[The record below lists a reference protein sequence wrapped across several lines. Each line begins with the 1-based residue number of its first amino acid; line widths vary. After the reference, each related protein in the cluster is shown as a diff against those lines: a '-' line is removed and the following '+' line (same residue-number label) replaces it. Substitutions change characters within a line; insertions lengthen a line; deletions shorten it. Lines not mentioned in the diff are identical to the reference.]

1 MTRCA
6 PPIALAFALAS
17 ALALGAS
24 CKKQPPKGDL
34 PPATDW
40 QSGTAPAG
48 SNAPATAAP
57 PNPHAGVDN
66 PHAGVDNPHAGV
78 DNPHA
83 GVDNPHAGMAG
94 DPHGGSVPAQTGPK
108 TLDKLGDGRLAL
120 GPFSIVA
127 PADWTTKP
135 VTSSMRAADFVLPG
149 KAGEAELI
157 VYYFGSGGAGS
168 IDDNVNRWL
177 DQFQQ
182 PDGKSSR
189 DAARIEKIKFAGQ
202 DATYVSVTGRYVNQG
217 MPGGGGPVDKPDQA
231 LLAAIVGSP
240 SGPYYFKLV
249 GPKGT
254 VDAQTKA
261 FRAMLDSL
269 KLQ

>member
-1 MTRCA
+1 MTRSA
-6 PPIALAFALAS
+6 LLTALAFALAS

-24 CKKQPPKGDL
+24 CKKQPPRGDL

-40 QSGTAPAG
+40 QSGTALAG

-57 PNPHAGVDN
+57 PNPHAGADN
-66 PHAGVDNPHAGV
+66 PHAGADNPHAGA

-94 DPHGGSVPAQTGPK
+94 DPHGGSVPEQTAPK
-108 TLDKLGDGRLAL
+108 ALDKLGDGRLAL

-189 DAARIEKIKFAGQ
+189 DAARIEKPKFAGQ
-202 DATYVSVTGRYVNQG
+202 DATYVSVTGRYVSQG

-231 LLAAIVGSP
+231 LAAAIVSSP

-249 GPKGT
+249 GPKET
-254 VDAQTKA
+254 VDAQAKA

-269 KLQ
+269 KLR

>member
-6 PPIALAFALAS
+6 LLIALAS
-17 ALALGAS
+17 ALVLGTS
-24 CKKQPPKGDL
+24 CKKQTPKGDL

-40 QSGTAPAG
+40 QSGSAPAG
-48 SNAPATAAP
+48 SNGPAATAP
-57 PNPHAGVDN
+57 PNPHAGT
-66 PHAGVDNPHAGV
+66 
-78 DNPHA
+78 
-83 GVDNPHAGMAG
+83 DNPHAGMAG
-94 DPHGGSVPAQTGPK
+94 DPHGGPMPGQTAPK
-108 TLDKLGDGRLAL
+108 TLDKLADGRLAL
-120 GPFSIVA
+120 GPFSVV
-127 PADWTTKP
+127 PPSDWATKP

-189 DAARIEKIKFAGQ
+189 DVAKIEKTKFGGQ
-202 DATYVSVTGRYVNQG
+202 DATFVSLIGRYVSQG

-249 GPKGT
+249 GPRET
-254 VDAQTKA
+254 VDANAKP
-261 FRAMLDSL
+261 FRTMLDSL

>member
-6 PPIALAFALAS
+6 LLTALAFALAS
-17 ALALGAS
+17 LALGAS

-48 SNAPATAAP
+48 SNGPAATAP
-57 PNPHAGVDN
+57 PNPHAGTDN
-66 PHAGVDNPHAGV
+66 PHAGTDNPHAGT
-78 DNPHA
+78 
-83 GVDNPHAGMAG
+83 AG

-108 TLDKLGDGRLAL
+108 TLDKLADGRLAL
-120 GPFSIVA
+120 GPFSVVPPSDWA
-127 PADWTTKP
+127 PKP

-157 VYYFGSGGAGS
+157 VYYFGDRGAGS

-189 DAARIEKIKFAGQ
+189 DVAKIEKTKFAGQ
-202 DATYVSVTGRYVNQG
+202 DATFVSLTGRYVSQG

-249 GPKGT
+249 GPKQT
-254 VDAQTKA
+254 VDANARA
-261 FRAMLDSL
+261 FRTMLDSL

>member
-1 MTRCA
+1 MNRCA

-17 ALALGAS
+17 ALALSAS
-24 CKKQPPKGDL
+24 CKKQAPRGDL

-40 QSGTAPAG
+40 QSGTAPG
-48 SNAPATAAP
+48 SNAPAPTAP
-57 PNPHAGVDN
+57 PNPHAGMDN
-66 PHAGVDNPHAGV
+66 PHAGTDNPHAGR
-78 DNPHA
+78 
-83 GVDNPHAGMAG
+83 AG
-94 DPHGGSVPAQTGPK
+94 DPHGGSVPEQTAPK
-108 TLDKLGDGRLAL
+108 ALDKLADGRLAL
-120 GPFSIVA
+120 GPFSVVPPSDWA
-127 PADWTTKP
+127 PKP

-149 KAGEAELI
+149 KSGEAELI
-157 VYYFGSGGAGS
+157 VYYFGKGGAGS
-168 IDDNVNRWL
+168 IDDNVNRWV

-182 PDGKSSR
+182 PGGKSSR
-189 DAARIEKIKFAGQ
+189 AAAKIEKVQFAGQ
-202 DATYVSVTGRYVNQG
+202 DATFVSLTGRYTTQG

-249 GPKGT
+249 GPKET
-254 VDAQTKA
+254 IDANAKA